1 MIQFQNKSYENK
13 TRKENNL
20 YNPIQNRII
29 NPFNQNFDNLDQNSP
44 SKILYSLLGMET
56 PSATPNMISIN
67 DNIIRYKRT
76 SRRFGNEGF

>member
-44 SKILYSLLGMET
+44 SKILYSLLGM
-56 PSATPNMISIN
+56 
-67 DNIIRYKRT
+67 
-76 SRRFGNEGF
+76 